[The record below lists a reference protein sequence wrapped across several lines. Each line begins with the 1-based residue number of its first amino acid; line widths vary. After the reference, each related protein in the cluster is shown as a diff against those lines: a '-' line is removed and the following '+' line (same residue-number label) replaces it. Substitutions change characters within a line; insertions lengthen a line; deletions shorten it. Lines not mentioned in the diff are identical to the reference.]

1 MMHNAALCMVGYHPL
16 VEGQPVRRREF
27 ITLVGGAAAGWPLAA
42 RAQQTKV
49 ARIGFLGSVSASS
62 HASRL
67 AAFQAGLRDLGWLE
81 GTNLFIEYRWAEG
94 NYERLRGLADEL
106 VQLKVDILVTHA
118 TPAALA
124 AKSATSTI
132 PIVLTAVGDILG
144 LGLVS
149 SLRLPG
155 GNITGLSFFVPE
167 LTAKRL
173 ELLKEAVPSLTK
185 AALLLNP
192 DNSLNRLLPQEIEPT
207 AKALN
212 IALQT
217 FEARRPSE
225 FSQVFTTMIDQKVA
239 ALLLNE
245 DTMFNANSNA
255 LAVLAAVNRLPS
267 SGFPEFAR
275 AGGLIAYGVN
285 LSDMDYRAAAF
296 VDKIL
301 KGAKPGEL
309 PIERPTKFNIIINLQ
324 TAKALG
330 ITMPPTLLIRA
341 DEVIE

>member
-1 MMHNAALCMVGYHPL
+1 VNRPL
-16 VEGQPVRRREF
+16 SPLNMLLSRHTRRREF
-27 ITLVGGAAAGWPLAA
+27 ITLLGGAAASWSPVA

-49 ARIGFLGSVSASS
+49 ARIGFLGSDSASS

-67 AAFQAGLRDLGWLE
+67 AAFRAGLRDLGRLE

-106 VQLKVDILVTHA
+106 VRLKVDVLVTHA
-118 TPAALA
+118 TPGALA

-132 PIVLTAVGDILG
+132 PIVLTAVADILA

-173 ELLKEAVPSLTK
+173 ELLKEAVLSLTK

-192 DNSLNRLLPQEIEPT
+192 DNPDVNRFVLQEIEPT

-217 FEARRPSE
+217 FEARRPSD
-225 FSQVFTTMIDQKVA
+225 FSQVFATMIDQGATAV
-239 ALLLNE
+239 LLYE
-245 DTMFNANSNA
+245 DTMMNANSNA
-255 LAVLAAVNRLPS
+255 LAILAAVNRLPS
-267 SGFPEFAR
+267 CGFPEFVR
-275 AGGLIAYGVN
+275 AGGLIGYGIN
-285 LSDMDYRAAAF
+285 FPDMDYRAAAF

-309 PIERPTKFNIIINLQ
+309 PIERPTKLNIIINLQ
-324 TAKALG
+324 TANALG

>member
-1 MMHNAALCMVGYHPL
+1 MRGLAGEAT
-16 VEGQPVRRREF
+16 RF

-42 RAQQTKV
+42 RAQQAKV

-62 HASRL
+62 HAPGL
-67 AAFQAGLRDLGWLE
+67 AAFRAGLRDLGWLE

-106 VQLKVDILVTHA
+106 VQLKVDVLVTHA

-155 GNITGLSFFVPE
+155 GNITGLSFFTPE
-167 LTAKRL
+167 FTAKRL

-192 DNSLNRLLPQEIEPT
+192 DNPLNRVLPQEIEPT

-212 IALQT
+212 IAIQT

-225 FSQVFTTMIDQKVA
+225 FSQVVAAMIDQKVA

-245 DTMFNANSNA
+245 DTMFNANSSA

-285 LSDMDYRAAAF
+285 LPDMDYRAAAF

>member
-1 MMHNAALCMVGYHPL
+1 
-16 VEGQPVRRREF
+16 VRRREF

-49 ARIGFLGSVSASS
+49 ARIGFLGVDSASS
-62 HASRL
+62 HAARL
-67 AAFQAGLRDLGWLE
+67 AALRAGLRDLGWLE
-81 GTNLFIEYRWAEG
+81 GTNLLIEYRWAEG

-106 VQLKVDILVTHA
+106 VQLKVDVLVTHA
-118 TPAALA
+118 TPGALA

-132 PIVLTAVGDILG
+132 PIVLAAVGDILA

-149 SLRLPG
+149 SLRVPG
-155 GNITGLSFFVPE
+155 GNITGLSIFTPE

-173 ELLKEAVPSLTK
+173 QLLKEVVPSLSK
-185 AALLLNP
+185 AAFLINP
-192 DNSLNRLLPQEIEPT
+192 DNPLTQPVLQEIEPA

-212 IALQT
+212 VAVQT
-217 FEARRPSE
+217 FEARRPSD
-225 FSQVFTTMIDQKVA
+225 FGKVFATMKDQGA
-239 ALLLNE
+239 AAFLLYE
-245 DTMFNANSNA
+245 DSIMIANSNA

-267 SGFPEFAR
+267 CGFPEFAR
-275 AGGLIAYGVN
+275 AGGLIALGIN
-285 LSDMDYRAAAF
+285 FPDMDYRAAAF
-296 VDKIL
+296 IDKIL

-330 ITMPPTLLIRA
+330 ITMPPTLLISA

>member
-1 MMHNAALCMVGYHPL
+1 MK
-16 VEGQPVRRREF
+16 RREF
-27 ITLVGGAAAGWPLAA
+27 ISLLGGAAAWPLAA
-42 RAQQTKV
+42 RAQQSKV
-49 ARIGFLGSVSASS
+49 ARIGFLGLDSVSS
-62 HASRL
+62 HAARL
-67 AAFQAGLRDLGWLE
+67 AALRAGLRDRGWLE
-81 GTNLFIEYRWAEG
+81 GTNLLIEYRWAEG
-94 NYERLRGLADEL
+94 DYKRLRGLADEL
-106 VQLKVDILVTHA
+106 VQLEVDVLVTHA
-118 TPAALA
+118 SAGALA

-132 PIVLTAVGDILG
+132 PIVLTAVGDIVA

-149 SLRLPG
+149 SLSLPG
-155 GNITGLSFFVPE
+155 GNITGLSIFTPE

-192 DNSLNRLLPQEIEPT
+192 DNPLNRLVLQEIEPMT
-207 AKALN
+207 KALN

-217 FEARRPSE
+217 FEARPSD
-225 FSQVFTTMIDQKVA
+225 FGQVFAAMIDQRAA
-239 ALLLNE
+239 ALVLYE
-245 DTMFNANSNA
+245 DTMMNANSNA

-267 SGFPEFAR
+267 CGFPEFVR
-275 AGGLIAYGVN
+275 AGGLIGYGIN
-285 LSDMDYRAAAF
+285 LPEMDYRAAAF

-309 PIERPTKFNIIINLQ
+309 PVERSTKFNVIINLQ
-324 TAKALG
+324 TARALG

>member
-1 MMHNAALCMVGYHPL
+1 
-16 VEGQPVRRREF
+16 
-27 ITLVGGAAAGWPLAA
+27 
-42 RAQQTKV
+42 
-49 ARIGFLGSVSASS
+49 
-62 HASRL
+62 
-67 AAFQAGLRDLGWLE
+67 
-81 GTNLFIEYRWAEG
+81 
-94 NYERLRGLADEL
+94 
-106 VQLKVDILVTHA
+106 
-118 TPAALA
+118 
-124 AKSATSTI
+124 
-132 PIVLTAVGDILG
+132 
-144 LGLVS
+144 
-149 SLRLPG
+149 
-155 GNITGLSFFVPE
+155 
-167 LTAKRL
+167 
-173 ELLKEAVPSLTK
+173 LKEAVPSLTK

-192 DNSLNRLLPQEIEPT
+192 DNPINQLVPQEIEPT

-212 IALQT
+212 LALQT

-225 FSQVFTTMIDQKVA
+225 FGQVFSKMIDQKVA
-239 ALLLNE
+239 ALLVYE

-267 SGFPEFAR
+267 CGFPEFAR
-275 AGGLIAYGVN
+275 AGGLIGYGVN

-296 VDKIL
+296 IDKIL

>member
-1 MMHNAALCMVGYHPL
+1 MRR
-16 VEGQPVRRREF
+16 VRSRRKF
-27 ITLVGGAAAGWPLAA
+27 G
-42 RAQQTKV
+42 
-49 ARIGFLGSVSASS
+49 RIGFLGLDSASS
-62 HASRL
+62 HAARL
-67 AAFQAGLRDLGWLE
+67 AALRAGLRDLGWVE
-81 GTNLFIEYRWAEG
+81 GTNLRIEYRWAEG

-106 VQLKVDILVTHA
+106 VQLKVDVLVTHG
-118 TPAALA
+118 TPGALA

-132 PIVLTAVGDILG
+132 PVVLTAVGDMLA

-149 SLRLPG
+149 SLRVPG
-155 GNITGLSFFVPE
+155 GNITGLSTFTPE

-192 DNSLNRLLPQEIEPT
+192 DNPLSRLVLQEIEPT

-212 IALQT
+212 ITLQK
-217 FEARRPSE
+217 FEAQRPSE
-225 FSQVFTTMIDQKVA
+225 LGQVFATMINEKAA
-239 ALLLNE
+239 ALLLFE
-245 DTMFNANSNA
+245 DAMLITNANA

-267 SGFPEFAR
+267 CGFPEFAR
-275 AGGLIAYGVN
+275 AGGLIALGIN
-285 LSDMDYRAAAF
+285 FPDMDYRAAAF

-301 KGAKPGEL
+301 EGAKPGEL
-309 PIERPTKFNIIINLQ
+309 PIERSTKFNIILNLQ

-330 ITMPPTLLIRA
+330 MTMPPTLLIRA

>member
-1 MMHNAALCMVGYHPL
+1 M
-16 VEGQPVRRREF
+16 
-27 ITLVGGAAAGWPLAA
+27 
-42 RAQQTKV
+42 
-49 ARIGFLGSVSASS
+49 
-62 HASRL
+62 
-67 AAFQAGLRDLGWLE
+67 AGLRDLGWLE
-81 GTNLFIEYRWAEG
+81 GTNLLIEYRWAEG

-106 VQLKVDILVTHA
+106 VQLKVDVLVTHA

-192 DNSLNRLLPQEIEPT
+192 DNPLNRLVPQEIEPT

-212 IALQT
+212 IALQP

-225 FSQVFTTMIDQKVA
+225 FGQVFATMIDQKVA
-239 ALLLNE
+239 ALLLYE

-255 LAVLAAVNRLPS
+255 LAILAAVNRLPS
-267 SGFPEFAR
+267 CGFPEFAR

-285 LSDMDYRAAAF
+285 LPDMDYRAAAF

-301 KGAKPGEL
+301 KVRSLANFRSSG
-309 PIERPTKFNIIINLQ
+309 RPNL
-324 TAKALG
+324 T
-330 ITMPPTLLIRA
+330 
-341 DEVIE
+341 

>member
-1 MMHNAALCMVGYHPL
+1 M
-16 VEGQPVRRREF
+16 RRRDF
-27 ITLVGGAAAGWPLAA
+27 IKVVGGSAVTWPLAA

-49 ARIGFLGSVSASS
+49 ARIGFLGLDSASS
-62 HASRL
+62 HAARL
-67 AAFQAGLRDLGWLE
+67 AAFRAGLRDLGWLE
-81 GTNLFIEYRWAEG
+81 GTNLLIEYRWAEG
-94 NYERLRGLADEL
+94 NYERLPGLADEL
-106 VQLKVDILVTHA
+106 VQLKVDVLVTHA
-118 TPAALA
+118 TPGALA

-132 PIVLTAVGDILG
+132 PIVLAAVGDPLA

-155 GNITGLSFFVPE
+155 GNITGLSTFTPE

-173 ELLKEAVPSLTK
+173 QLLKEAVPPLSK
-185 AALLLNP
+185 AALLINP
-192 DNSLNRLLPQEIEPT
+192 DNHLSQPVLQEIEPT

-212 IALQT
+212 IAVQT
-217 FEARRPSE
+217 FEARRPSD
-225 FSQVFTTMIDQKVA
+225 FGQVFATMKDQGAA
-239 ALLLNE
+239 ALLLYE
-245 DTMFNANSNA
+245 DSMMIANSNA
-255 LAVLAAVNRLPS
+255 LAVHAAANRLPAC
-267 SGFPEFAR
+267 GFPEFAR
-275 AGGLIAYGVN
+275 AGGLIALGVN
-285 LSDMDYRAAAF
+285 FPDMDYRAAAF

-309 PIERPTKFNIIINLQ
+309 PIERSTKFNIIVNLQ

>member
-1 MMHNAALCMVGYHPL
+1 LRGLAGEAT
-16 VEGQPVRRREF
+16 RF

-42 RAQQTKV
+42 RAQQAKV

-62 HASRL
+62 HAPRL
-67 AAFQAGLRDLGWLE
+67 AAFRAGLRDLGWLE

-106 VQLKVDILVTHA
+106 VQLKVDVLVTHA

-192 DNSLNRLLPQEIEPT
+192 DNPLNRVLPQEIEPT

-212 IALQT
+212 IAIQT

-225 FSQVFTTMIDQKVA
+225 FSQVVAAMIDQKVA

-245 DTMFNANSNA
+245 DTMFNANSSA

-285 LSDMDYRAAAF
+285 LPDMDYRAAAF

>member
-1 MMHNAALCMVGYHPL
+1 M
-16 VEGQPVRRREF
+16 RRRDV
-27 ITLVGGAAAGWPLAA
+27 IKGIAGSVAAWPRAA
-42 RAQQTKV
+42 HAQQTKV
-49 ARIGFLGSVSASS
+49 ARIGFLGSDSASS
-62 HASRL
+62 HAARL
-67 AAFQAGLRDLGWLE
+67 AAFRAGLRDLGWLE
-81 GTNLFIEYRWAEG
+81 GTNLLIEYRWADG
-94 NYERLRGLADEL
+94 DYERLRGLADEL
-106 VQLKVDILVTHA
+106 VQLKVEVLVTHA
-118 TPAALA
+118 TPGALA

-149 SLRLPG
+149 SLRQPG
-155 GNITGLSFFVPE
+155 GNITGLSTFTPE

-192 DNSLNRLLPQEIEPT
+192 DNPLNQFVLQEIEPT

-212 IALQT
+212 ITLQI

-225 FSQVFTTMIDQKVA
+225 FGQVFATMIDQKPA
-239 ALLLNE
+239 ALLLFE
-245 DTMFNANSNA
+245 DAMLIANSNA

-267 SGFPEFAR
+267 CGFPEFAR
-275 AGGLIAYGVN
+275 AGGLIALGVN
-285 LSDMDYRAAAF
+285 FPDMDYRAAAF

-309 PIERPTKFNIIINLQ
+309 PIERATKFNVIINLQ

>member
-1 MMHNAALCMVGYHPL
+1 M
-16 VEGQPVRRREF
+16 RRRTF
-27 ITLVGGAAAGWPLAA
+27 IEAIGALAAVCPLAA

-49 ARIGFLGSVSASS
+49 ARIGFLGSDSASS
-62 HASRL
+62 HAARL
-67 AAFQAGLRDLGWLE
+67 AAFRAGLRDLGWLE
-81 GTNLFIEYRWAEG
+81 GTNLLIEYRWAEG

-106 VQLKVDILVTHA
+106 VQLKVDVLVTHA

-149 SLRLPG
+149 SLRVPG
-155 GNITGLSFFVPE
+155 GNITGLSIFTPE

-192 DNSLNRLLPQEIEPT
+192 DNPLNRLVPQEIEPT

-212 IALQT
+212 VALQIV
-217 FEARRPSE
+217 EARRPSE
-225 FSQVFTTMIDQKVA
+225 FGQVFATMIDQKVA
-239 ALLLNE
+239 ALLLYE

-267 SGFPEFAR
+267 CGFPEFAR

-285 LSDMDYRAAAF
+285 LPDMDYRAAAF

-309 PIERPTKFNIIINLQ
+309 PIERPSKFNIVINLQ

>member
-1 MMHNAALCMVGYHPL
+1 
-16 VEGQPVRRREF
+16 VRRREF

-42 RAQQTKV
+42 RAQQAKV

-62 HASRL
+62 HAPRL
-67 AAFQAGLRDLGWLE
+67 AAFRAGLRDLGWLE

-106 VQLKVDILVTHA
+106 VQLKVDVLVTHA
-118 TPAALA
+118 TPASLA

-192 DNSLNRLLPQEIEPT
+192 DNPLNRVLPQEIEPT

-212 IALQT
+212 IAIQT

-225 FSQVFTTMIDQKVA
+225 FSQVVAAMIDQKVA

-245 DTMFNANSNA
+245 DTMFNANSSA

-285 LSDMDYRAAAF
+285 LPDMDYRAAAF

>member
-1 MMHNAALCMVGYHPL
+1 LGAAM
-16 VEGQPVRRREF
+16 RRRTF
-27 ITLVGGAAAGWPLAA
+27 IEAIGALAAVCPLAA

-49 ARIGFLGSVSASS
+49 ARIGFLGSDSASS
-62 HASRL
+62 HAARL
-67 AAFQAGLRDLGWLE
+67 AAFRAGLRDLGWLE
-81 GTNLFIEYRWAEG
+81 GTNLLIEYRWAEG

-106 VQLKVDILVTHA
+106 VQLKVDVLVTHA

-149 SLRLPG
+149 SLRVPG
-155 GNITGLSFFVPE
+155 GNITGLSIFTPE

-192 DNSLNRLLPQEIEPT
+192 DNPLNRLVPQEIEPT

-212 IALQT
+212 VALQIV
-217 FEARRPSE
+217 EARRPSE
-225 FSQVFTTMIDQKVA
+225 FGQVFATMIDQKVA
-239 ALLLNE
+239 ALLLYE

-267 SGFPEFAR
+267 CGFPEFAR

-285 LSDMDYRAAAF
+285 LPDMDYRAAAF

-309 PIERPTKFNIIINLQ
+309 PIERPSKFNIVINLQ

>member
-1 MMHNAALCMVGYHPL
+1 M
-16 VEGQPVRRREF
+16 RRREF
-27 ITLVGGAAAGWPLAA
+27 TKGIVGSAIAWPLAA

-49 ARIGFLGSVSASS
+49 ARIGFLGVNSASS
-62 HASRL
+62 HAARL
-67 AAFQAGLRDLGWLE
+67 AAFRAGLRDLGWLE
-81 GTNLFIEYRWAEG
+81 GTNLLIEYRWADG
-94 NYERLRGLADEL
+94 DYERLRGLADEL
-106 VQLKVDILVTHA
+106 VQLKVEVLVTHA
-118 TPAALA
+118 TPGALA

-132 PIVLTAVGDILG
+132 PIVLTAVGDILA

-149 SLRLPG
+149 SLRVPG
-155 GNITGLSFFVPE
+155 GNITGLSTFVPD

-192 DNSLNRLLPQEIEPT
+192 DNPISQPVPPEIEPT

-212 IALQT
+212 ITVQI

-225 FSQVFTTMIDQKVA
+225 FGQVFATMIDQKPA
-239 ALLLNE
+239 ALLLFE
-245 DTMFNANSNA
+245 DPMLIANSNA
-255 LAVLAAVNRLPS
+255 LAVLAAVNRLAS
-267 SGFPEFAR
+267 CGFPEFAR
-275 AGGLIAYGVN
+275 AGGLIALGIN
-285 LSDMDYRAAAF
+285 FPDMDYRAATF
-296 VDKIL
+296 IDKIL

-309 PIERPTKFNIIINLQ
+309 PIERATKFNVIINLQ

-330 ITMPPTLLIRA
+330 ITMPPALLIRA

>member
-1 MMHNAALCMVGYHPL
+1 LGLDTASTHAA
-16 VEGQPVRRREF
+16 
-27 ITLVGGAAAGWPLAA
+27 
-42 RAQQTKV
+42 
-49 ARIGFLGSVSASS
+49 
-62 HASRL
+62 RL
-67 AAFQAGLRDLGWLE
+67 AALRAGLRDLGWLE
-81 GTNLFIEYRWAEG
+81 GTNLLIDYRWADG

-106 VQLKVDILVTHA
+106 VQLKVDVLVTHA
-118 TPAALA
+118 TPGALA

-132 PIVLTAVGDILG
+132 PIVLTAVGDPLA

-155 GNITGLSFFVPE
+155 GNITGLSTFVPE

-173 ELLKEAVPSLTK
+173 ELMKEAVPSLTK

-192 DNSLNRLLPQEIEPT
+192 DSPLSRLVPPEIEPM

-212 IALQT
+212 ITLQI

-225 FSQVFTTMIDQKVA
+225 FGQVFATMIDQKA
-239 ALLLNE
+239 ASLVLSE
-245 DTMFNANSNA
+245 DAMLVANSNA
-255 LAVLAAVNRLPS
+255 LAVLAAVNRLAS
-267 SGFPEFAR
+267 CGFPEFAR
-275 AGGLIAYGVN
+275 AGGLIALGVN
-285 LSDMDYRAAAF
+285 FPDMDYRAAAF

-309 PIERPTKFNIIINLQ
+309 PIERATKFNVIINLQ

>member
-1 MMHNAALCMVGYHPL
+1 M
-16 VEGQPVRRREF
+16 RRREF
-27 ITLVGGAAAGWPLAA
+27 ITLAGSAAAGWSLAA

-62 HASRL
+62 HAPRL
-67 AAFQAGLRDLGWLE
+67 AAFRAGLRDLGWLE
-81 GTNLFIEYRWAEG
+81 GTNLLIEYRWAEG
-94 NYERLRGLADEL
+94 NYERLRDLADEL
-106 VQLKVDILVTHA
+106 VQLKVDVLVTHT
-118 TPAALA
+118 TPGALA

-132 PIVLTAVGDILG
+132 PIVVTAVGDMVA

-149 SLRLPG
+149 SLRVPG
-155 GNITGLSFFVPE
+155 GNITGLSIFVPE

-185 AALLLNP
+185 AALLINP
-192 DNSLNRLLPQEIEPT
+192 DNPLNRFVLQEIEPT

-212 IALQT
+212 ISVQT
-217 FEARRPSE
+217 FEARRPSD
-225 FSQVFTTMIDQKVA
+225 FAQVFATMIDQGA
-239 ALLLNE
+239 TAFLLHE
-245 DTMFNANSNA
+245 DNVMFTNSNA
-255 LAVLAAVNRLPS
+255 LAVLAAVHRLPS
-267 SGFPEFAR
+267 CGYPEFAR
-275 AGGLIAYGVN
+275 AGGLIASGIN
-285 LSDMDYRAAAF
+285 LPDMDYRAAAF

-309 PIERPTKFNIIINLQ
+309 PIERPTKFSIIINLQ

>member
-1 MMHNAALCMVGYHPL
+1 M
-16 VEGQPVRRREF
+16 RRREF
-27 ITLVGGAAAGWPLAA
+27 ITVIAGSAAAWPLAA
-42 RAQQTKV
+42 HAQQTKV
-49 ARIGFLGSVSASS
+49 ARIGFLGSDSASS
-62 HASRL
+62 HAARL
-67 AAFQAGLRDLGWLE
+67 AAFRAGLRDLGWLE
-81 GTNLFIEYRWAEG
+81 GTNLLIEYRWAEG

-106 VQLKVDILVTHA
+106 VQLKVDVLVTHA

-155 GNITGLSFFVPE
+155 GNITGLSFFTPE
-167 LTAKRL
+167 FTAKRL

-192 DNSLNRLLPQEIEPT
+192 DNPLNRLLPQETEPT

-225 FSQVFTTMIDQKVA
+225 FGQVFATMIDQKVA

-245 DTMFNANSNA
+245 DTMFNASSNA

-285 LSDMDYRAAAF
+285 LPDMDYRAAAF
-296 VDKIL
+296 VVKIL

>member
-1 MMHNAALCMVGYHPL
+1 MRGLAGEAT
-16 VEGQPVRRREF
+16 RF

-42 RAQQTKV
+42 RAQQAKV

-62 HASRL
+62 HAPRL
-67 AAFQAGLRDLGWLE
+67 AAFRAGLRDLGWLE
-81 GTNLFIEYRWAEG
+81 GTNLFFEYRWAEG

-106 VQLKVDILVTHA
+106 VQLKVDVLVTHA

-155 GNITGLSFFVPE
+155 GNITGLSFFTPE
-167 LTAKRL
+167 FTAKRL

-192 DNSLNRLLPQEIEPT
+192 DNPLNRLVLQEIEPT
-207 AKALN
+207 AKTSN

-225 FSQVFTTMIDQKVA
+225 FGQVFATMIDQKVA

-245 DTMFNANSNA
+245 DTMFNANSSA

-285 LSDMDYRAAAF
+285 LPDMDYRAAAF

>member
-1 MMHNAALCMVGYHPL
+1 M
-16 VEGQPVRRREF
+16 RRREF

-42 RAQQTKV
+42 RAAQTKV
-49 ARIGFLGSVSASS
+49 ARIGFLGVDSASS
-62 HASRL
+62 HAARL
-67 AAFQAGLRDLGWLE
+67 AALRAGLRDLGWLE
-81 GTNLFIEYRWAEG
+81 GTNLLIEYRWAEG

-106 VQLKVDILVTHA
+106 VQLKVDVLVTHA
-118 TPAALA
+118 TPGALA

-132 PIVLTAVGDILG
+132 PIVLTAVGDMLA

-149 SLRLPG
+149 SLRVPG
-155 GNITGLSFFVPE
+155 GNITGLSTFTPE

-173 ELLKEAVPSLTK
+173 ELLKEAVPSLSK
-185 AALLLNP
+185 AVLLINP
-192 DNSLNRLLPQEIEPT
+192 DNPLKQFVLQEIEPT

-212 IALQT
+212 VALQT
-217 FEARRPSE
+217 FEARRPND
-225 FSQVFTTMIDQKVA
+225 FGQVFATMKDQGA
-239 ALLLNE
+239 AAFLLYE
-245 DTMFNANSNA
+245 DPIMIANSNA

-267 SGFPEFAR
+267 CGFPEFAR
-275 AGGLIAYGVN
+275 AGGLIALGIN
-285 LSDMDYRAAAF
+285 FPDMDYRAAAF

-309 PIERPTKFNIIINLQ
+309 PIERSTKFNIILNLQ

-330 ITMPPTLLIRA
+330 MTMPPTLLIRA

>member
-1 MMHNAALCMVGYHPL
+1 M
-16 VEGQPVRRREF
+16 RRREF
-27 ITLVGGAAAGWPLAA
+27 IAALGGAAMAWPLAA
-42 RAQQTKV
+42 RAQQSKV
-49 ARIGFLGSVSASS
+49 ARIGFLGLDSVSS
-62 HASRL
+62 HAARL
-67 AAFQAGLRDLGWLE
+67 AALRAGLRDRGWLE
-81 GTNLFIEYRWAEG
+81 GTNLLIEYRWAEG
-94 NYERLRGLADEL
+94 DYKRLRGLADEL
-106 VQLKVDILVTHA
+106 VQLKVDVLVTHA
-118 TPAALA
+118 SAGALA

-132 PIVLTAVGDILG
+132 PIVLTAVGDIVA

-149 SLRLPG
+149 SLSLPG
-155 GNITGLSFFVPE
+155 GNITGLLIFTPE

-192 DNSLNRLLPQEIEPT
+192 DNPLNRLVLQEIEPMT
-207 AKALN
+207 KALN

-217 FEARRPSE
+217 FEARPSD
-225 FSQVFTTMIDQKVA
+225 FGQVFAAMIDQRAA
-239 ALLLNE
+239 ALVLYE
-245 DTMFNANSNA
+245 DTMMNANSNA

-267 SGFPEFAR
+267 CGFPEFVR
-275 AGGLIAYGVN
+275 AGGLIGYGIN
-285 LSDMDYRAAAF
+285 LPKMDYRAAAF

-309 PIERPTKFNIIINLQ
+309 PVERSTKFNVIINLQ
-324 TAKALG
+324 TARALG

>member
-1 MMHNAALCMVGYHPL
+1 
-16 VEGQPVRRREF
+16 VRRREF

-62 HASRL
+62 HAPRL
-67 AAFQAGLRDLGWLE
+67 AAFRAGLRDLGWLE

-106 VQLKVDILVTHA
+106 VQLKVDVLVTHA

-192 DNSLNRLLPQEIEPT
+192 DNPLNRVLPQEIEPT

-212 IALQT
+212 IAIQT

-225 FSQVFTTMIDQKVA
+225 FSQVVAAMIDQKVA

-245 DTMFNANSNA
+245 DTMFNANSSA

-285 LSDMDYRAAAF
+285 LPDMDYRAAAF

>member
-1 MMHNAALCMVGYHPL
+1 
-16 VEGQPVRRREF
+16 VRRREF

-42 RAQQTKV
+42 RAQQAKV

-62 HASRL
+62 HAPRL
-67 AAFQAGLRDLGWLE
+67 AAFRAGLRDLGWLE

-106 VQLKVDILVTHA
+106 VQLKVDVLVTHA

-192 DNSLNRLLPQEIEPT
+192 DNPLNRVLPQEIEPT

-212 IALQT
+212 IAIQT

-225 FSQVFTTMIDQKVA
+225 FSQVVAAMIDQKVA

-245 DTMFNANSNA
+245 DTMFNANSSA

-285 LSDMDYRAAAF
+285 LPDMDYRAAAF

>member
-1 MMHNAALCMVGYHPL
+1 MK
-16 VEGQPVRRREF
+16 RREF
-27 ITLVGGAAAGWPLAA
+27 VTLIGGAAATWPLAA
-42 RAQQTKV
+42 GAQQTKV
-49 ARIGFLGSVSASS
+49 ARIGFLGLDSASS
-62 HASRL
+62 HAARL
-67 AAFQAGLRDLGWLE
+67 AALRAGLRDRGWLE
-81 GTNLFIEYRWAEG
+81 GTNLLIEYRWAEG
-94 NYERLRGLADEL
+94 NYKRLRGLAEEL
-106 VQLKVDILVTHA
+106 VQLKVDVLVTHA
-118 TPAALA
+118 SAGALA

-132 PIVLTAVGDILG
+132 PIVLTAVGDILA

-149 SLRLPG
+149 SLSLPG
-155 GNITGLSFFVPE
+155 GNITGLSIFTPE

-192 DNSLNRLLPQEIEPT
+192 DNPLNRFVLQEIEPM

-217 FEARRPSE
+217 FEALRPTD
-225 FSQVFTTMIDQKVA
+225 FGQVFAAMIDQWAA
-239 ALLLNE
+239 ALLLYE
-245 DTMFNANSNA
+245 DTMMNANSNA

-267 SGFPEFAR
+267 CGFPEFVR
-275 AGGLIAYGVN
+275 AGGLIGYGIN
-285 LSDMDYRAAAF
+285 FPDMDYRAAAL

-309 PIERPTKFNIIINLQ
+309 PIERSTNFNVIINLQ

>member
-1 MMHNAALCMVGYHPL
+1 
-16 VEGQPVRRREF
+16 VRRREF

-67 AAFQAGLRDLGWLE
+67 AAFRAGLRDLGWLE

-118 TPAALA
+118 TPAAVA

-192 DNSLNRLLPQEIEPT
+192 DNPLNRLLPQEIEPT
-207 AKALN
+207 AKSIEYRTTN
-212 IALQT
+212 I
-217 FEARRPSE
+217 
-225 FSQVFTTMIDQKVA
+225 
-239 ALLLNE
+239 
-245 DTMFNANSNA
+245 
-255 LAVLAAVNRLPS
+255 
-267 SGFPEFAR
+267 
-275 AGGLIAYGVN
+275 
-285 LSDMDYRAAAF
+285 
-296 VDKIL
+296 
-301 KGAKPGEL
+301 
-309 PIERPTKFNIIINLQ
+309 
-324 TAKALG
+324 
-330 ITMPPTLLIRA
+330 
-341 DEVIE
+341 

>member
-1 MMHNAALCMVGYHPL
+1 M
-16 VEGQPVRRREF
+16 RRREF
-27 ITLVGGAAAGWPLAA
+27 ITTIAGTAAAWPLAA
-42 RAQQTKV
+42 NAQQTKV

-62 HASRL
+62 HAPRL
-67 AAFQAGLRDLGWLE
+67 AAFRAGLRDLGWLE

-106 VQLKVDILVTHA
+106 VQLKVDVLVTHS

-144 LGLVS
+144 VGLVS
-149 SLRLPG
+149 SLKRPG

-167 LTAKRL
+167 LTAKGL

-192 DNSLNRLLPQEIEPT
+192 DNPLNRLVPEQIEPT

-225 FSQVFTTMIDQKVA
+225 FGQVFATMIDQKVA
-239 ALLLNE
+239 ALLLYE

-267 SGFPEFAR
+267 CGFPEFAR
-275 AGGLIAYGVN
+275 AGGLIAYGIN
-285 LSDMDYRAAAF
+285 LPDMDYRAAAF

>member
-1 MMHNAALCMVGYHPL
+1 MK
-16 VEGQPVRRREF
+16 RRKF
-27 ITLVGGAAAGWPLAA
+27 ISLISGAAAMVPLVA

-49 ARIGFLGSVSASS
+49 ARIGFLGVDSASS
-62 HASRL
+62 HAARL
-67 AAFQAGLRDLGWLE
+67 AALRAGLRDLGWLE
-81 GTNLFIEYRWAEG
+81 GTNLLIEYRWAEG

-106 VQLKVDILVTHA
+106 VQLKVDVLVTHG
-118 TPAALA
+118 TPGALA

-132 PIVLTAVGDILG
+132 PIVLSAVGDILA
-144 LGLVS
+144 LGLIS

-155 GNITGLSFFVPE
+155 GNITGLSIFTPE

-192 DNSLNRLLPQEIEPT
+192 DNPLGRLALQETQPT

-212 IALQT
+212 ITLQT
-217 FEARRPSE
+217 FEARGPSE
-225 FSQVFTTMIDQKVA
+225 FGQVFATMTDQNAA
-239 ALLLNE
+239 ALLLYE
-245 DTMFNANSNA
+245 DSMMITNSNA
-255 LAVLAAVNRLPS
+255 LAILAAVNRLPS
-267 SGFPEFAR
+267 CGFPELVR

-285 LSDMDYRAAAF
+285 FPDMDYRAAAF

-330 ITMPPTLLIRA
+330 ITIPPTLLIRA